1 MTDFP
6 HSPDPR
12 PTSRDALIAA
22 LTEDVTPV
30 RRVHPAQGYAAIA
43 LACVVAAIASVGL
56 HDFWS
61 GLLTGEASGFFWI
74 TNGLLLVLG
83 VASAVGLVAGALP
96 RVGARG
102 NAPAWSAA
110 MLAVVPFTGLL
121 VIATGAPDQVRSA
134 QAEVAVWQ
142 CAAYALLAGSLVAGA
157 AIAVLR
163 RGAPVSLER
172 SGWLTGLAAGA
183 LGSIAYGI
191 TCPIDGVAH
200 VGIVHVVP
208 VAIAAVIGRLVV
220 PPLIRW

>member
-1 MTDFP
+1 
-6 HSPDPR
+6 
-12 PTSRDALIAA
+12 
-22 LTEDVTPV
+22 
-30 RRVHPAQGYAAIA
+30 
-43 LACVVAAIASVGL
+43 
-56 HDFWS
+56 
-61 GLLTGEASGFFWI
+61 
-74 TNGLLLVLG
+74 
-83 VASAVGLVAGALP
+83 
-96 RVGARG
+96 
-102 NAPAWSAA
+102 
-110 MLAVVPFTGLL
+110 MLAVVPFTALL

-191 TCPIDGVAH
+191 TCPLDGLAH
-200 VGIVHVVP
+200 VGIVHVAP